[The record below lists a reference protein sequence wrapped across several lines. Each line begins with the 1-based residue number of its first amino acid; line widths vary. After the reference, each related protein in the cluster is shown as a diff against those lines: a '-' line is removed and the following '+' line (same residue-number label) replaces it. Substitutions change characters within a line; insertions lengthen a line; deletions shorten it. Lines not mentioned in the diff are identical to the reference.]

1 MRSPVVSAEDQYRC
15 FRMINDVICSTM
27 GGANQI
33 AGLHGGG
40 SPVMETIAL
49 LGTYDLEAKKAIAK
63 RPAGISS

>member
-1 MRSPVVSAEDQYRC
+1 
-15 FRMINDVICSTM
+15 MINDVICSTM